1 MVINTISV
9 QQQVSKATTEIPPKN
24 DDSETQDDIMG
35 KAMTMCASDEGENK
49 RPNLQLIPPSSGKD
63 IFYSILPKQE
73 NQSTTGAD
81 PTATGKYSHQEPIL
95 ANQHC
100 HQTQLLTCFSKT

>member
-1 MVINTISV
+1 MQN
-9 QQQVSKATTEIPPKN
+9 QVSKANTEVPPNK
-24 DDSETQDDIMG
+24 DDPEAKDDTKG
-35 KAMTMCASDEGENK
+35 KEMTMYASDEGENK

-63 IFYSILPKQE
+63 VFYSILPNQE
-73 NQSTTGAD
+73 NQMTTGAD

-100 HQTQLLTCFSKT
+100 HQTQLLTCFSKNMI